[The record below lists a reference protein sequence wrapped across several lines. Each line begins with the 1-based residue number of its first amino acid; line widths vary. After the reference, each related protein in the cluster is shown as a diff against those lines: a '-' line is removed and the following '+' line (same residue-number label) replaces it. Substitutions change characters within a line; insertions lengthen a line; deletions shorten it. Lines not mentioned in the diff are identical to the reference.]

1 MADTRRHAHRISKK
15 KKKPYKEHKQSKTTK
30 QKQTKPVVLEYFI
43 NKGLK
48 PTAAVAA
55 AHRSPI
61 AGVALVI
68 LEARDY
74 KSKISRQTQ
83 KQRPIGLTLHMCR
96 RPMTGRRGTLL
107 A

>member
-74 KSKISRQTQ
+74 KSKSVGKHENEDRSGSPCTCAED
-83 KQRPIGLTLHMCR
+83 R
-96 RPMTGRRGTLL
+96 
-107 A
+107 

>member
-15 KKKPYKEHKQSKTTK
+15 KKKPYKEHKQHKTTK
-30 QKQTKPVVLEYFI
+30 ENKKQTKPVVLEYFI

-48 PTAAVAA
+48 PTTAVAA

-74 KSKISRQTQ
+74 KSKSVGKHKNKDRSGSPCTCAED
-83 KQRPIGLTLHMCR
+83 R
-96 RPMTGRRGTLL
+96 
-107 A
+107 